1 MKCFFKIT
9 ISLLVVFLIDQ
20 SATAQYK
27 DKDFNKV
34 SKIFMQQEKDWNDG
48 DIDAFMTSYWKS
60 EQLQFGGSSGIT
72 RGWNAT
78 IARYKIVYPD
88 KDAMGKLT
96 FEIKDLTK
104 HSRKVI
110 SLTGSWSL
118 QRKTDAPGGH
128 FLLIWRKIKGKWL
141 IVADHTSA
149 LCSE

>member
-34 SKIFMQQEKDWNDG
+34 SQIFMQQEKDWNDG
-48 DIDAFMTSYWKS
+48 NIDAFMTSYWQS

-78 IARYKIVYPD
+78 IARYKRVYPD